1 MKKQVQQ
8 GFTLIELM
16 IVVAIIGILAA
27 VALPAYQDYIKTA
40 NSAKIITGYES
51 AKKLTVAQFAKAAT
65 QNALGITAVYPSD
78 AIKWIEVYDA
88 TGKANAPGGGKLFLP
103 QPGPD
108 NTLGGISIA
117 MTGTGFASTVTII
130 RPDYNEMGLVTATIT
145 SEALAETP

>member
-65 QNALGITAVYPSD
+65 QNALGITPIYPST
-78 AIKWIEVYDA
+78 AALWISVYDA
-88 TGKANAPGGGKLFLP
+88 TGKANAPGGGKLFLD
-103 QPGPD
+103 GASD
-108 NTLGGISIA
+108 NTAGGIGIVLA
-117 MTGTGFASTVTII
+117 GVDYEQTVTIT
-130 RPDYNEMGLVTATIT
+130 RPNYNGIGETIATIT
-145 SEALAETP
+145 TEELTESP